1 MSKYLSAI
9 LIVMVS
15 LNAFAQSNAVY
26 NYSIGV
32 IGYSYRQMPKV
43 LDQANSKSYVATV
56 FNNYI
61 AKFNDNLLSYRISGG
76 YMKKSFTFNNVCTNC
91 ELVSG
96 TMSDF
101 AGKVGVEKSLNYSK
115 IQPYV
120 AVDLGYKSNR
130 FAGISRNTND
140 QKQAMA
146 DLTGTFLPQHSVL
159 ATKEGFIISPV
170 FGLRVNAIKELSV
183 FIESSLDFFYSVA
196 RQELVTQDAFNN
208 QTVNKFHRV
217 ESLLNPISVGLQF
230 HFGEN

>member
-1 MSKYLSAI
+1 MSKYLLAI

-15 LNAFAQSNAVY
+15 LNAFAQSNSVY

-43 LDQANSKSYVATV
+43 LDQANSKSYVGTV

-61 AKFNDNLLSYRISGG
+61 AKFNDNLLSYRVSGG
-76 YMKKSFTFNNVCTNC
+76 YMKKSFTFNNVCTSC
-91 ELVSG
+91 EIVSG

-101 AGKVGVEKSLNYSK
+101 TGKIGVEKSLNYSK
-115 IQPYV
+115 IQPYI

-130 FAGISRNTND
+130 FAGFSKNINPL
-140 QKQAMA
+140 KQAQA
-146 DLTGTFLPQHSVL
+146 DLSGKPLIENSVL
-159 ATKEGFIISPV
+159 STREGFIISPV
-170 FGLRVNAIKELSV
+170 FGLRINPVKQLSV
-183 FIESSLDFFYSVA
+183 FVESSLDFFYSSA

-208 QTVNKFHRV
+208 QTVNKFQRI